1 MASLNLPSF
10 PQLTAVDRN
19 SYIPYYA
26 QVKEA
31 LKELLESQLL
41 ASGDQIPGEA
51 ELCQAFGV
59 SRTVIRQALDELEYE
74 GLIVREQGKG
84 TFVAEPKISG
94 GLAQRL
100 TGWYQDMV
108 AQGYSPVSKVLKQEL
123 VPANPKV
130 AASLHV
136 EVDAPVIEITRLRF
150 VQGEPIVL
158 VTTYLPAKLC
168 SQVLQADLSSQSL
181 YAFLESHCGLVLA
194 RGHRTLE
201 AALASEHE
209 ARLLQ
214 VRIGAPL
221 IRLESVSYLQDGT
234 PLEYYSALHRGDR
247 TRFEVELVR
256 VEGKGE
262 VVELL
267 RGP

>member
-1 MASLNLPSF
+1 MANLNLSSF
-10 PQLTAVDRN
+10 PQLVAVDRN

-31 LKELLESQLL
+31 LKELLESRLL
-41 ASGDQIPGEA
+41 APKDQLPGEV
-51 ELCQAFGV
+51 ELCQAFDV

-84 TFVAEPKISG
+84 TFIAEPKISG
-94 GLAQRL
+94 GLVQKL
-100 TGWYQDMV
+100 TGWFQDMA
-108 AQGYSPVSKVLKQEL
+108 AQGYDPVSKVLKQEL

-130 AASLHV
+130 ATSLRV
-136 EVDAPVIEITRLRF
+136 ETGAPVIEITRLRF
-150 VQGEPIVL
+150 VQDEPIVL
-158 VTTYLPAKLC
+158 VTTYLPTPLC
-168 SQVLQADLSSQSL
+168 SQVLQADLSRQSL
-181 YAFLESHCGLVLA
+181 YAFLETQCGLVLA
-194 RGHRTLE
+194 RGHRTIE

-221 IRLESVSYLQDGT
+221 IKLESVSYLADGT

-256 VEGKGE
+256 IEGKGE

-267 RGP
+267 RGL